1 MASRRITQKNDDY
14 GVIQRGCSLTI
25 PVQVKD
31 NYDKPIDLTGCKGV
45 FTVKA
50 VKTDFDR
57 HDDFA
62 YIAKDIEIQDP
73 LKGKFYII
81 LSSDDTDFEPGQFYF
96 DIELIRTA
104 DGAVMRLCT
113 LTFTLDGG
121 PSNRHVNK
129 EFGQMAVGDNI
140 SVITLAEGAPIVV
153 IAPTIVLNN
162 DIFSQLATLMGVIE
176 AQKSTVEELEDTLV
190 SLEKRAQELEDK
202 IAEMGG

>member
-1 MASRRITQKNDDY
+1 MASVRTTQQNDDY
-14 GVIQRGCSLTI
+14 GIIQRGCSLTI

-31 NYDKPIDLTGCKGV
+31 NYDNPIDLTGCKGV

-62 YIAKDIEIQDP
+62 YIVKDIEIQEP
-73 LKGKFYII
+73 TNGKFYVI
-81 LSSDDTDFEPGQFYF
+81 LSSDDTDFEPGLFYF
-96 DIELIRTA
+96 DVQLVREA

-129 EFGQMAVGDNI
+129 DFGQMAVGDSI
-140 SVITLAEGAPIVV
+140 SVITLAEGNPIVV
-153 IAPTIVLNN
+153 IAPTIVLSN
-162 DIFSQLATLMGVIE
+162 DVFSQIATLMGVIE
-176 AQKSTVEELEDTLV
+176 KQSSTVEELEDTLV
-190 SLEKRAQELEDK
+190 ALERRAKELEDK

>member
-1 MASRRITQKNDDY
+1 M
-14 GVIQRGCSLTI
+14 
-25 PVQVKD
+25 
-31 NYDKPIDLTGCKGV
+31 TGCKGV

-140 SVITLAEGAPIVV
+140 SVIALAEGAPIVV
-153 IAPTIVLNN
+153 IAPTIILNN